1 MRNNLEEKRTPAG
14 SSHAVAGYS
23 YPGDLSRFVRD
34 RWRDVPEPPG
44 GIDLLPD
51 VAMLEDFFS
60 ACYHASMLR
69 EEERPVTFRAIL
81 AEPALFA
88 SEGRPPEG
96 LQRLEFSGLLP
107 FDPRELRQ
115 LSVTADPRRT
125 LIGVRREGERGLR
138 IWGVINSGTRWLRDI
153 QGGRQAAAPLP
164 LAPVIHVDA
173 PGSIEVYKGYE
184 LVGKLQGGRLSGARV
199 DLFGSEW
206 LPDQFSLFREE
217 LMKRHEVARNQAREL
232 SGERWA
238 PLEPTLVTRISERM
252 MKRVI
257 SLLRD
262 ARHGG
267 TIIFVREENAGDLS
281 TEDPCIDLKYRFAD
295 GRRQLSF
302 SDLVVDILNRLAQF
316 YGVSDQ
322 RRRGPVGWREF
333 EATTDDE
340 IAALDEAL
348 FEIAHLIAGLAAADG
363 AVVFSKHHHKLL
375 GFGGMISGRLPA
387 VRSVARALDLEG
399 EKVAEEETGNVG
411 ARHRSAYRLAGALP
425 EAVVIVI
432 SQDGGVHFICKK
444 GGRVTYWEQ
453 E

>member
-1 MRNNLEEKRTPAG
+1 M
-14 SSHAVAGYS
+14 
-23 YPGDLSRFVRD
+23 
-34 RWRDVPEPPG
+34 PEPPG

-51 VAMLEDFFS
+51 AATLEDFFS
-60 ACYHASMLR
+60 ACYHASLLR

-81 AEPALFA
+81 AAPELFA

-96 LQRLEFSGLLP
+96 LQRLEFSGSLP

-153 QGGRQAAAPLP
+153 QGGRRAAAPLP
-164 LAPVIHVDA
+164 LAPVILVDA
-173 PGSIEVYKGYE
+173 PGSLEAYKGYE
-184 LVGKLQGGRLSGARV
+184 LIGKLQGGRLSGVRV
-199 DLFGSEW
+199 DLFGSKW
-206 LPDQFSLFREE
+206 LPDQFSGLQEE
-217 LMKRHEVARNQAREL
+217 LMKRHEAARNRAGEL
-232 SGERWA
+232 SGESWA
-238 PLEPTLVTRISERM
+238 LLEPTLPRRISERM

-257 SLLRD
+257 SMLRD

-267 TIIFVREENAGDLS
+267 TIIFVPEENAGDLS
-281 TEDPCIDLKYRFAD
+281 AKDPCIDLKYRFPD
-295 GRRQLSF
+295 GPQQLYF
-302 SDLVVDILNRLAQF
+302 TDLVVDILNRFAQL
-316 YGVSDQ
+316 YGASDKHG
-322 RRRGPVGWREF
+322 RGVVGWREF

-340 IAALDEAL
+340 IATLDEAL
-348 FEIAHLIAGLAAADG
+348 FETAHLIAGLAAADG

-387 VRSVARALDLEG
+387 VRSVARALDMEG
-399 EKVAEEETGNVG
+399 EKVVAEETTNVG

-425 EAVVIVI
+425 GAVAIVV
-432 SQDGGVHFICKK
+432 SQDGGVRFIGKK
-444 GGRVTYWEQ
+444 DGRVTYWEQ